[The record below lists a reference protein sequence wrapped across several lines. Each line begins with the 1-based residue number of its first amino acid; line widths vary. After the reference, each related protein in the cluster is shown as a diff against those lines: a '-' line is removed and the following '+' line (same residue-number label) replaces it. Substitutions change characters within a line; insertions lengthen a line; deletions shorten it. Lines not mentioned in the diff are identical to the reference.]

1 MSEKL
6 PRILKNKE
14 RLEKELKV
22 KIENRGKEISII
34 GEPEDEYIA
43 EKVIDAINFGFIF
56 STAMLIKKEDF
67 VFEIL
72 NIKDY
77 TRRKD
82 LTDVR
87 ARIIGKSGKT
97 LKILK
102 DWKDCH
108 FELKDNLV
116 GIIGDAELIKNTQ
129 DAIISLIK
137 GSKQSNVYTRLEK
150 QKVKPVLDL
159 GLKG

>member
-1 MSEKL
+1 MKIIMSEKL

-34 GEPEDEYIA
+34 GKPEDEYIA

-102 DWKDCH
+102 DLTDCH
-108 FELKDNLV
+108 FELKD
-116 GIIGDAELIKNTQ
+116 
-129 DAIISLIK
+129 
-137 GSKQSNVYTRLEK
+137 
-150 QKVKPVLDL
+150 
-159 GLKG
+159 